1 MSHQNLKYMKPITTQ
16 QITKAERIA
25 VLMVRYM
32 LGTITP
38 DDHDELDE
46 FVKES
51 DLNMRLFEEMTLD
64 NIADLL
70 KKLVNS

>member
-1 MSHQNLKYMKPITTQ
+1 MKPISTQ
-16 QITKAERIA
+16 QIAKAERIA

-38 DDHDELDE
+38 REHDELDE
-46 FVKES
+46 WVKES
-51 DLNMRLFEEMTLD
+51 DLNMLLFEEMTID
-64 NIADLL
+64 GIADQL